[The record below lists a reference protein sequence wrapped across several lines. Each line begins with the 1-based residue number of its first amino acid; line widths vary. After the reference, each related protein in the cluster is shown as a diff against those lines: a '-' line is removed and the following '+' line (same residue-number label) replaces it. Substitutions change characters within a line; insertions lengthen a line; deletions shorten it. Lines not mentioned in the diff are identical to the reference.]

1 MKTKQANKRK
11 KNERPW
17 VEFYQDV
24 PANLKYP
31 NISIVDLIRKSVEKY
46 PDNTAYEY
54 FGNKCSYKELMEKIE
69 VVARALKSY
78 GVEKNDKV
86 TICMPNTPEGIIS
99 FYAVNMIG
107 AIANMIHPLSS
118 ENEIEFYLNSAKSK
132 VVICIDIAF
141 DKIYHIKANT
151 RLEKIIVASAAE
163 DFKIVKSS
171 LYWLKEGRKVKL
183 PIDDSVVSWKTFL
196 RSSNYY
202 KGNYDV
208 HRKAQDAAV
217 ILYSGGTTGSPKGI
231 LLSNLNFN
239 ALVIQTELMVKEA
252 GPNMTVLSI
261 MPIFHGFGLGV
272 CIHTPLYLGMK
283 CVLIPAFSFKEFTN
297 LIKRYRPNFIVGVP
311 ALFESLIKNKF
322 NENELSCI
330 KCIISG
336 GDSMTSELKKKVD
349 AFLANY
355 GCTASV
361 RQGYGLTEATAAT
374 CLTPSNIYKEG
385 TIGIPFPD
393 TFYKIVRIGTH
404 DEVPYNTDGE
414 ICISGPTVMMKYI
427 NNPEETFQTLR
438 QHKDKRIWL
447 HTGDVGSMDENGF
460 IFFKQRLKR
469 VIISSGYNIYPS
481 YIENVINSH
490 PDVLTSTVIGIDHP
504 YKNQVAKAFI
514 VLREGVKLNSK
525 IEKEIKKLC
534 EQNVSKYA
542 LPYEYEFRS
551 SLPTTAVGKV
561 AFTKLEEEER
571 RKKK

>member
-1 MKTKQANKRK
+1 MKSKQKLMRK

-17 VEFYQDV
+17 AEFYQDV
-24 PANLKYP
+24 PSTLKYP
-31 NISIVDLIRKSVEKY
+31 NISIVDLLRKSVEKY
-46 PDNTAYEY
+46 PENTAYEY
-54 FGNKCSYKELMEKIE
+54 FGNKCSYIELMNKIE

-118 ENEIEFYLNSAKSK
+118 ENEMEFYINSAKSK
-132 VVICIDIAF
+132 LIICIDIAF
-141 DKIYHIKANT
+141 EKIYRIKNNT
-151 RLEKIIVASAAE
+151 KLEKIIVASAAE

-183 PIDDSVVSWKTFL
+183 PLDESVVTWKTFL
-196 RSSNYY
+196 RSSSYY
-202 KGNYDV
+202 MGNFDV
-208 HRKAQDAAV
+208 HRKAHDAAV
-217 ILYSGGTTGSPKGI
+217 ILYSGGTTGNPKGI
-231 LLSNLNFN
+231 MLSNLNFN
-239 ALVIQTELMVKEA
+239 ALVMQTELMVKEA
-252 GPNMTVLSI
+252 NPKMTVLSI

-283 CVLIPAFSFKEFTN
+283 CVLIPAFSFKEFAN
-297 LIKRYRPNFIVGVP
+297 LIRRYKPNFIVGVP

-322 NENELSCI
+322 NDNELSCI

-336 GDSMTSELKKKVD
+336 GDLMSSELKKKVD
-349 AFLANY
+349 AFLAIY
-355 GCTASV
+355 GCNASV

-427 NNPEETFQTLR
+427 NNPEETYQALR

-447 HTGDVGSMDENGF
+447 HTGDIGAMDENGF

-514 VLREGVKLNSK
+514 VLREGVKVSGK

-571 RKKK
+571 KKKK

>member
-1 MKTKQANKRK
+1 MKNKKNLIRK

-17 VEFYQDV
+17 IDFYQDV
-24 PANLKYP
+24 PSTLKYP
-31 NISIVDLIRKSVEKY
+31 NISIVDLLRNSVEKY
-46 PDNTAYEY
+46 SENTAYEY
-54 FGNKCSYKELMEKIE
+54 FGNKCSYKELFEKIE
-69 VVARALKSY
+69 MVARALKSY

-107 AIANMIHPLSS
+107 AVASMIHPLSS
-118 ENEIEFYLNSAKSK
+118 ENEMEFYINSTKSK
-132 VVICIDIAF
+132 LVICIDIAF
-141 DKIYHIKANT
+141 EKIYHIKNNT

-183 PIDDSVVSWKTFL
+183 PMDEAVVPWKTFL

-239 ALVIQTELMVKEA
+239 ALVMQIELMVREA
-252 GPNMTVLSI
+252 NSKMTILSI

-272 CIHTPLYLGMK
+272 CIHAPLYLGLK
-283 CVLIPAFSFKEFTN
+283 CVLIPAFSFKEFAN
-297 LIKRYRPNFIVGVP
+297 LIRKYKPNFIVGVP
-311 ALFESLIKNKF
+311 ALFESLIKNRF

-336 GDSMTSELKKKVD
+336 GDSMSPELKKKVD
-349 AFLANY
+349 AFLAIY

-374 CLTPSNIYKEG
+374 CLTPTNIYKEG

-393 TFYKIVRIGTH
+393 TFYKIVRVGTH

-427 NNPEETFQTLR
+427 NNPEETFQALR
-438 QHKDKRIWL
+438 QHKDKRVWL
-447 HTGDVGSMDENGF
+447 HTGDIGSMDENGF

-504 YKNQVAKAFI
+504 YKNQVAKAFV
-514 VLREGVKLNSK
+514 VLKEGVKANGK
-525 IEKEIKKLC
+525 IEKEIKKIC

-551 SLPTTAVGKV
+551 NLPKTSVGKV

-571 RKKK
+571 SKKK

>member
-1 MKTKQANKRK
+1 MKTNKTTRK

-17 VEFYQDV
+17 LDFYQDC
-24 PANLKYP
+24 PSNLKYP
-31 NISIVDLIRKSVEKY
+31 NISIVDLIKKSCDKY
-46 PDNTAYEY
+46 SESVAYEY
-54 FGNKCSYKELMEKIE
+54 FGNKCTYRELLLKIE
-69 VVARALKSY
+69 NTAKALKSY
-78 GVEKNDKV
+78 GVEKNDRV

-99 FYAVNMIG
+99 FYAVNMVG
-107 AIANMIHPLSS
+107 AVANMIHPLSS
-118 ENEIEFYLNSAKSK
+118 ENEIEFYLNAAKSK
-132 VVICIDIAF
+132 LMICIDIAF
-141 DKIYHIKANT
+141 DKVYRIKENT
-151 RLEKIIVASAAE
+151 RLEKIIVASPGE

-183 PIDDSVVSWKTFL
+183 PFDETVVPWKTFL
-196 RSSNYY
+196 KSSNYY
-202 KGNYDV
+202 KGNYEA
-208 HRKAQDAAV
+208 HRKAHDSAV
-217 ILYSGGTTGSPKGI
+217 ILYSGGTTGNPKGI

-239 ALVIQTELMVKEA
+239 ALVLQTGCMLKEA
-252 GPNMTVLSI
+252 KSGMSVLSI

-283 CVLIPAFSFKEFTN
+283 CVLIPAFSFKEFAN
-297 LIKRYRPNFIVGVP
+297 LIRKYKPNFLVGVP

-322 NENELSCI
+322 NNNELSCI

-336 GDSMTSELKKKVD
+336 GDCMTSELKKKVD
-349 AFLANY
+349 AFLAVN
-355 GCTASV
+355 GCNASI

-393 TFYKIVRIGTH
+393 TFYKIVKIGTH

-414 ICISGPTVMMKYI
+414 ICISGPTVMIKYI
-427 NNPEETFQTLR
+427 NSPEETFQALR

-469 VIISSGYNIYPS
+469 VIISSGYNIYPT
-481 YIENVINSH
+481 YIENIINSH
-490 PDVLTSTVIGIDHP
+490 NDVLTSTVIGIDHP

-514 VLREGVKLNSK
+514 VLREGVKTSGK

-534 EQNVSKYA
+534 EQNISKYA

-571 RKKK
+571 KKRK

>member
-1 MKTKQANKRK
+1 MKSKKKMMRK

-24 PANLKYP
+24 PSNLKYP
-31 NISIVDLIRKSVEKY
+31 NISIVDLLRKSAEKY
-46 PDNTAYEY
+46 PNHTAYEY
-54 FGNKCSYKELMEKIE
+54 FGNKCSYIELIEKIE

-86 TICMPNTPEGIIS
+86 TICMPNTPEGIIT

-118 ENEIEFYLNSAKSK
+118 ENEIEFYVNSAKSK
-132 VVICIDIAF
+132 LVICIDIVF
-141 DKIYHIKANT
+141 EKIYRIKPNT

-183 PIDDSVVSWKTFL
+183 PMDDSVVSWKTFL
-196 RSSNYY
+196 KSSNYY
-202 KGNYDV
+202 MGSFDV

-217 ILYSGGTTGSPKGI
+217 ILYSGGTTGNPKGI
-231 LLSNLNFN
+231 MLSNLNFN
-239 ALVIQTELMVKEA
+239 ALAMQTELMVKEA
-252 GPNMTVLSI
+252 GPKMTVLSI

-272 CIHTPLYLGMK
+272 CIHTPLFLGMK
-283 CVLIPAFSFKEFTN
+283 CVLIPAFSFKDFAN
-297 LIKRYRPNFIVGVP
+297 LIRRYKPNFIVGVP

-322 NENELSCI
+322 HENELSYI

-336 GDSMTSELKKKVD
+336 GDLMSSELKKKVD

-355 GCTASV
+355 GCSATV

-447 HTGDVGSMDENGF
+447 HTGDVGAMDENGF

-514 VLREGVKLNSK
+514 VLREGVKANSK
-525 IEKEIKKLC
+525 LEKEIKKLC

-571 RKKK
+571 RRKK

>member
-1 MKTKQANKRK
+1 MKNKKRLMRK

-24 PANLKYP
+24 RANLKYP
-31 NISIVDLIRKSVEKY
+31 NIAIVDLLRKSAVKY
-46 PDNTAYEY
+46 PDHIAYEY
-54 FGNKCSYKELMEKIE
+54 FGNKCTYSELMDKIE
-69 VVARALKSY
+69 MVARALKSY
-78 GVEKNDKV
+78 GVEKSDRV

-107 AIANMIHPLSS
+107 AIANMVHPLSS

-132 VVICIDIAF
+132 LVICIDIAF
-141 DKIYHIKANT
+141 EKIYTIKSNT
-151 RLEKIIVASAAE
+151 KLEKIIVASAAE

-183 PIDDSVVSWKTFL
+183 PMDDSVVPWKTFL

-202 KGNYDV
+202 KGNFDV
-208 HRKAQDAAV
+208 HRKATDAAV
-217 ILYSGGTTGSPKGI
+217 ILYSGGTTGNPKGI
-231 LLSNLNFN
+231 MLSNLNFN
-239 ALVIQTELMVKEA
+239 ALAMQTELMVKEA
-252 GPNMTVLSI
+252 TPRMTVLSI

-283 CVLIPAFSFKEFTN
+283 CVLIPAFSFKEFAN
-297 LIKRYRPNFIVGVP
+297 LIRRHKPNFIVGVP

-322 NENELSCI
+322 HENELSCI

-336 GDSMTSELKKKVD
+336 GDLMTSELKKKVD

-355 GCTASV
+355 GCSASV

-447 HTGDVGSMDENGF
+447 HTGDVGAMDENGF

-490 PDVLTSTVIGIDHP
+490 PEVLTSTVIGIDHP

-514 VLREGVKLNSK
+514 VLKEGVKVTGK

-571 RKKK
+571 RKKG

>member
-1 MKTKQANKRK
+1 
-11 KNERPW
+11 
-17 VEFYQDV
+17 
-24 PANLKYP
+24 
-31 NISIVDLIRKSVEKY
+31 
-46 PDNTAYEY
+46 
-54 FGNKCSYKELMEKIE
+54 
-69 VVARALKSY
+69 
-78 GVEKNDKV
+78 
-86 TICMPNTPEGIIS
+86 
-99 FYAVNMIG
+99 
-107 AIANMIHPLSS
+107 
-118 ENEIEFYLNSAKSK
+118 
-132 VVICIDIAF
+132 
-141 DKIYHIKANT
+141 
-151 RLEKIIVASAAE
+151 
-163 DFKIVKSS
+163 
-171 LYWLKEGRKVKL
+171 
-183 PIDDSVVSWKTFL
+183 
-196 RSSNYY
+196 
-202 KGNYDV
+202 
-208 HRKAQDAAV
+208 
-217 ILYSGGTTGSPKGI
+217 
-231 LLSNLNFN
+231 
-239 ALVIQTELMVKEA
+239 
-252 GPNMTVLSI
+252 
-261 MPIFHGFGLGV
+261 
-272 CIHTPLYLGMK
+272 MK
-283 CVLIPAFSFKEFTN
+283 CVLFPAFSFKEFAN
-297 LIKRYRPNFIVGVP
+297 LIRRYRPNFIVGVP

-336 GDSMTSELKKKVD
+336 GDLMSSELKKKVD

-355 GCTASV
+355 GCSASV

-374 CLTPSNIYKEG
+374 CLTPTNIYKEG

-447 HTGDVGSMDENGF
+447 HTGDIGAMDENGF

-514 VLREGVKLNSK
+514 VLKEGVKANGK

-571 RKKK
+571 KKKK